1 MARKQLKKCSKSL
14 VIREMQF
21 KTTLRF
27 YLIPIKMTKKK
38 KKKKVQEIIAS
49 GGKNVEQGEPFF
61 IVGGGETLYNHFEK
75 QFGYFLEN
83 LAKFYLKMH
92 LYHSRAYTQQ
102 MLQHPMKTLA
112 QLCS

>member
-1 MARKQLKKCSKSL
+1 M
-14 VIREMQF
+14 
-21 KTTLRF
+21 
-27 YLIPIKMTKKK
+27 
-38 KKKKVQEIIAS
+38 
-49 GGKNVEQGEPFF
+49 EQGEPFF